1 MLRIVITAALLGVLA
16 GCAANPDP
24 IIDRRGTDP
33 ERFAED
39 WSECE
44 TYSYEVSIAEG
55 TAKGAA
61 LGAAVGAAAGAIQGD
76 ASQGAGF
83 GGIYGGAR
91 SGLDASRERSQVFKR
106 CMSGRGYRVL
116 N

>member
-1 MLRIVITAALLGVLA
+1 MHRRVFSTICLALLA
-16 GCAANPDP
+16 GCAANPKP

-44 TYSYEVSIAEG
+44 AYSYEVSIAEG

-61 LGAAVGAAAGAIQGD
+61 VGAAVGAAAGAIQGD
-76 ASQGAGF
+76 VSQGAGF
-83 GGIYGGAR
+83 GGLYGGTR
-91 SGLDASRERSQVFKR
+91 SGLEASRERSQVFKR